1 MAPGEDRVRD
11 RLLPALLRT
20 VRGYGLLVWAYL
32 ALNAVTH
39 PETLRMQLT
48 HFAPWPAEGDTAV
61 LCFAASAVAFF
72 VLRLRRSGRSAC

>member
-1 MAPGEDRVRD
+1 VRD